1 MIHPGPTQ
9 GVVVGGPAHHGSVD
23 HLQLAEAVA
32 QGFKPP
38 IDFDGEIGSVA
49 LELVHQVVAQG
60 RDGAV
65 LLGIQALQPGFAGMH
80 AKTLGPSPGQGVH
93 KVQELG
99 IGIALIN
106 ANAVLHGDR

>member
-32 QGFKPP
+32 EGFKPS
-38 IDFDGEIGSVA
+38 IDFDGEIGSFA
-49 LELVHQVVAQG
+49 LQLVHQVVAQG
-60 RDGAV
+60 RNGAV
-65 LLGIQALQPGFAGMH
+65 LFGIQAFQPGFAGMH
-80 AKTLGPSPGQGVH
+80 AKTLGSSRGQGVH
-93 KVQELG
+93 KVQQLG

>member
-1 MIHPGPTQ
+1 
-9 GVVVGGPAHHGSVD
+9 
-23 HLQLAEAVA
+23 
-32 QGFKPP
+32 
-38 IDFDGEIGSVA
+38 
-49 LELVHQVVAQG
+49 
-60 RDGAV
+60 
-65 LLGIQALQPGFAGMH
+65 MH